1 MARDGRQ
8 SAGESPL
15 KVFGQMLTFFR
26 ERAGI
31 SPEELG
37 PRVHL
42 SGSTI
47 RKVESGDRVAT
58 VDLVTR
64 CETIPDLR
72 LDGALMALFEA
83 MRDYLKNGVYPGW
96 FREWPEKEV
105 HARRLR
111 FFALAVI
118 PGLLQTEDYARGILS
133 AGLGKAE
140 DNLDDT
146 VAARIARQV
155 ILDRDDPPEI
165 WAIIDEAALRRQV
178 GSLEVMR
185 AQLRQLADMARRPN
199 IVVQVIPLAVGA
211 HEGLRGGSFV
221 IADFDD
227 APDTAYQDTALAG
240 QIIKD
245 QDEVRSLV
253 HAWDVLGLDTLSRAE
268 SLALVE
274 EAAEL

>member
-1 MARDGRQ
+1 MARDGKQ

-96 FREWPEKEV
+96 FREWPKKETY
-105 HARRLR
+105 ARRLR
-111 FFALAVI
+111 SFSLVVLD
-118 PGLLQTEDYARGILS
+118 GLLQTEDYARAILS
-133 AGLGKAE
+133 AGLGMPE
-140 DNLDDT
+140 DKLDGA
-146 VAARIARQV
+146 VAGRMARQA
-155 ILDRDDPPEI
+155 ILDRDDPPEL
-165 WAIIDEAALRRQV
+165 WFIIDEATLRRRV
-178 GSLEVMR
+178 GGTEIMC
-185 AQLRQLADMARRPN
+185 AQLRHLAEMARRPN
-199 IVVQVIPLAVGA
+199 IVVQVIPLAAGA
-211 HEGLRGGSFV
+211 HEGLRGGPFV
-221 IADFDD
+221 IAEFDD
-227 APDTAYQDTALAG
+227 ARDVAYQDTALAG
-240 QIIKD
+240 QIIED
-245 QDEVRSLV
+245 EDEVKSLV
-253 HAWDVLGLDTLSRAE
+253 HAWEVLGLDVLSRAD
-268 SLALVE
+268 SLALIE
-274 EAAEL
+274 EAAQQ

>member
-1 MARDGRQ
+1 MQLDGMVGQMARDSRQ

-96 FREWPEKEV
+96 FREWPRKEA

-111 FFALAVI
+111 SFSLVVLD
-118 PGLLQTEDYARGILS
+118 GLLQTEDYARAILS
-133 AGLGKAE
+133 AGLGLPQDK
-140 DNLDDT
+140 LDEA
-146 VAARIARQV
+146 VAGRMARQA
-155 ILDRDDPPEI
+155 ILDKDDPPELWFI
-165 WAIIDEAALRRQV
+165 LDEATLRRQV
-178 GSLEVMR
+178 GGAEIMR
-185 AQLRQLADMARRPN
+185 MQLR
-199 IVVQVIPLAVGA
+199 
-211 HEGLRGGSFV
+211 
-221 IADFDD
+221 
-227 APDTAYQDTALAG
+227 T
-240 QIIKD
+240 
-245 QDEVRSLV
+245 
-253 HAWDVLGLDTLSRAE
+253 
-268 SLALVE
+268 
-274 EAAEL
+274 